1 MATTPAHNR
10 LRILF
15 VDDEAHLREFMR
27 TELPRLGHEVTVCPD
42 SRSGIEAVKKATFD
56 AAILDLRMEHE
67 KAGLQVLAALKQ
79 LSPDTEAVIMTGYG
93 STETAVEALRL
104 GAFDYLTKPCKLT
117 DIEALLLRIQEKRKL
132 KNKTAALE
140 SRVQAA
146 EGPAGLVG
154 GSPAMT
160 PVQQF
165 IERIGPTDGRVMI
178 TGETGTGK
186 EIVARA
192 LYTNSKRADMPFIP
206 VNCGAL
212 NQNLAESQLFG
223 HKKGAFTGADRDHKG
238 FFEVANGGT
247 VFLDELG
254 ELDKNTQVKLLRF
267 LESGEIQ
274 RLGESHPITVDVRM
288 ICATNR
294 DLKQMVEEGLFRED
308 LLYRLNT
315 FHVHLPPLRDR
326 RPDIPDLARHLLARA
341 AKRPVEAVADLLTPE
356 AMSVM
361 YAHNFKGNVRELA
374 NAMEYAWIVAG
385 GQSILPEHL
394 PHEMRNPPVAGR
406 VGLNAPAAPEN
417 FAGFPPIGGSPTIPF
432 PGTVPGLSGALPAA
446 GGVKSLA
453 DVEME
458 YILQVYAKNN
468 LNKQATA
475 TELGISLKTLYN
487 KLHKYEEERRM
498 RGVKNPMR
506 HRTRRRV
513 ITSYQTL
520 SGSDS
525 RQQIAIWHPLICRS
539 PISWRECSRIA
550 PGGGGS
556 RRRVIPHGVAIV
568 VWQ

>member
-1 MATTPAHNR
+1 
-10 LRILF
+10 
-15 VDDEAHLREFMR
+15 VDDEAHLREFMK
-27 TELPRLGHEVTVCPD
+27 TELPRLGHDVTVCPD
-42 SRSGIEAVKKATFD
+42 SKTGIEAVKKGTFD

-117 DIEALLLRIQEKRKL
+117 DIEALLLRIQEKRRL
-132 KNKTAALE
+132 KHKTAALE
-140 SRVQAA
+140 SRVQMA

-154 GSPAMT
+154 TSPAMI
-160 PVQQF
+160 PIQQF
-165 IERIGPTDGRVMI
+165 IDRIGPTDGRVLI

-186 EIVARA
+186 EVVARA
-192 LYTNSKRADMPFIP
+192 LFTTSKRADMPFVP

-254 ELDKNTQVKLLRF
+254 ELDKNIQVKLLRF

-274 RLGESHPITVDVRM
+274 RLGDSHPITVDVRV
-288 ICATNR
+288 ICATHR
-294 DLKQMVEEGLFRED
+294 DLQQMIADGQFRED
-308 LLYRLNT
+308 LLYRLNM

-326 RPDIPDLARHLLARA
+326 RPDVPDLARHLLARA
-341 AKRPVEAVADLLTPE
+341 AKRPVEAVADLLTHE
-356 AMSVM
+356 ALAVM

-374 NAMEYAWIVAG
+374 NAMEYAWIVSG
-385 GQSILPEHL
+385 GQPITAEHL
-394 PHEMRNPPVAGR
+394 PHEMRNPPLAGR
-406 VGLNAPAAPEN
+406 INNHVNTSFAPTQPVVDPHANLMGHTQPQSGAT
-417 FAGFPPIGGSPTIPF
+417 TIPF
-432 PGTVPGLSGALPAA
+432 PSAQFPGSPYPSVPFGGLPNAA
-446 GGVKSLA
+446 AMGPNATGPGGVKSLA

-498 RGVKNPMR
+498 RAG
-506 HRTRRRV
+506 
-513 ITSYQTL
+513 
-520 SGSDS
+520 
-525 RQQIAIWHPLICRS
+525 
-539 PISWRECSRIA
+539 
-550 PGGGGS
+550 
-556 RRRVIPHGVAIV
+556 
-568 VWQ
+568 

>member
-1 MATTPAHNR
+1 

-27 TELPRLGHEVTVCPD
+27 TELPRLGHDVTVCPD
-42 SRSGIEAVKKATFD
+42 SKTGIEAVKKSVFD

-79 LSPDTEAVIMTGYG
+79 VSPDTEAVIMTGYG

-117 DIEALLLRIQEKRKL
+117 DIEALLLRIQEKRRL
-132 KNKTAALE
+132 KHKTAALE

-146 EGPAGLVG
+146 EGPAGLIG
-154 GSPAMT
+154 ASPAMQ

-165 IERIGPTDGRVMI
+165 IERIGPTDGRVLI

-186 EIVARA
+186 EVVARN
-192 LYTNSKRADMPFIP
+192 LFLKSKRAEMPFVP
-206 VNCGAL
+206 VNCGSL

-254 ELDKNTQVKLLRF
+254 ELDKNIQVKLLRF

-274 RLGESHPITVDVRM
+274 RLGDNHPIVVDVRV
-288 ICATNR
+288 ICATNK
-294 DLKQMVEEGLFRED
+294 DLRQMIADGQFRED
-308 LLYRLNT
+308 LLFRLNS
-315 FHVHLPPLRDR
+315 FHLHLPPLRDR
-326 RPDIPDLARHLLARA
+326 REDIPELALHLLARA
-341 AKRPVEAVADLLTPE
+341 AKRTLDVVAPLLTPE
-356 AMSVM
+356 ALHVLMN
-361 YAHNFKGNVRELA
+361 YHWQGNVRELA
-374 NAMEYAWIVAG
+374 NAMEYAWIVSG
-385 GQSILPEHL
+385 GQPITSAHL
-394 PHEMRNPPVAGR
+394 PHDVRNPKLASVPLTMPVAGPPH
-406 VGLNAPAAPEN
+406 APAPY
-417 FAGFPPIGGSPTIPF
+417 GPPASATLPF
-432 PGTVPGLSGALPAA
+432 PSAGLPAVPGAPATGAVA
-446 GGVKSLA
+446 GSGVKSLA

-498 RGVKNPMR
+498 RAG
-506 HRTRRRV
+506 
-513 ITSYQTL
+513 
-520 SGSDS
+520 
-525 RQQIAIWHPLICRS
+525 
-539 PISWRECSRIA
+539 
-550 PGGGGS
+550 
-556 RRRVIPHGVAIV
+556 
-568 VWQ
+568 